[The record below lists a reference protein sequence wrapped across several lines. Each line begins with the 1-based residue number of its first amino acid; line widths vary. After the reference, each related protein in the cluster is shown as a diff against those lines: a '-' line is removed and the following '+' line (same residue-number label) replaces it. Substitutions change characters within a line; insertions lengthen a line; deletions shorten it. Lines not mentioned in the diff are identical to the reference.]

1 MPLQTSPP
9 WSSVLRKS
17 VIAAAV
23 ALPCL
28 AAVAA
33 PLPQFTFD
41 PGAAGLP
48 AGTITA
54 DNILISD
61 YSAVTL
67 SGSTFSEVGLLSVS
81 AFQLGGSTFT
91 PAGLNST
98 YGMYIAFTGSGTT
111 TPGDPG
117 ATPTFGSF
125 TSLSYTLYGFN
136 GSATFG
142 FTGNTPT
149 ETASGEVV
157 LATGNLI
164 SGGVVTVPAG
174 GGAFTPSANAML
186 TFTPAAG
193 MAGFFQ
199 SPATFYNIAQTAF
212 TNTTSEVE
220 PFEGGGGFRIRQGG
234 GSINF
239 ASAVPEPGTYAMLA
253 AGLAVIGFTARRR
266 SRV

>member
-1 MPLQTSPP
+1 M
-9 WSSVLRKS
+9 
-17 VIAAAV
+17 
-23 ALPCL
+23 
-28 AAVAA
+28 AA
-33 PLPQFTFD
+33 PLPPFTFD
-41 PGAAGLP
+41 PGAAGL
-48 AGTITA
+48 AGGTITA
-54 DNILISD
+54 DNVLISD

-67 SGSTFSEVGLLSVS
+67 SGTTFSEVGLLSVS
-81 AFQLGGSTFT
+81 SFQLGGTTFT

-111 TPGDPG
+111 TAGDP
-117 ATPTFGSF
+117 AVTPTFGSF
-125 TSLSYTLYGFN
+125 TSLTYTLYGYN

-142 FTGNTPT
+142 FSGNTPT

-174 GGAFTPSANAML
+174 GGTFTPSANAML

-193 MAGFFQ
+193 MADFFQ

-212 TNTTSEVE
+212 TNTISEVE
-220 PFEGGGGFRIRQGG
+220 PFEGGGGFRVRQGG

-239 ASAVPEPGTYAMLA
+239 TSAVPEPGTYAMLA
-253 AGLAVIGFTARRR
+253 AGLGVVGFMARRR
-266 SRV
+266 RRS

>member
-1 MPLQTSPP
+1 
-9 WSSVLRKS
+9 

-33 PLPQFTFD
+33 PLPPFTFD
-41 PGAAGLP
+41 PAAAGL
-48 AGTITA
+48 AGGTITA
-54 DNILISD
+54 DNVLISD

-67 SGSTFSEVGLLSVS
+67 SGGTFSEVGLLSVS
-81 AFQLGGSTFT
+81 GFQLGGSTFT
-91 PAGLNST
+91 PTGLNST

-111 TPGDPG
+111 TPGDPA

-125 TSLSYTLYGFN
+125 TSLTYTLFGFN
-136 GSATFG
+136 GTATFG
-142 FTGNTPT
+142 FSGNTPT
-149 ETASGEVV
+149 ETASGEVA
-157 LATGNLI
+157 LATGTLI

-174 GGAFTPSANAML
+174 GGTFTPSANAML

-193 MAGFFQ
+193 MAGFFA

-212 TNTTSEVE
+212 TNTISEVE
-220 PFEGGGGFRIRQGG
+220 PFEGGGGFRVRQGG

-239 ASAVPEPGTYAMLA
+239 ASAVPEPGTYALLA

-266 SRV
+266 SRSKYSH